1 MRAAPR
7 AASISAA
14 VALLLAAV
22 WVLWPLALGGSTTY
36 VSTHGTSMEPRF
48 HTGDL
53 GILRAAD
60 SYAVGDVVAYRSTSL
75 DTVVMHR
82 IVDMDGDRFVIQG
95 DNNDFLDED
104 HPAQDQVLGKLFLR
118 IPHGGQVLGA
128 LRSPAVLVVLGL
140 VTVALG
146 AVVRR
151 PRGRHGAR
159 AARRGSAPRL
169 PVLSLPLRARLR
181 EVTMV
186 SALVALA
193 AGIGGAVLVAMPS
206 TQTTSSPA
214 QVTQQGQFSYAGNAQ
229 IGTTYPDGVVST
241 GDTVWTR
248 LASDLTV
255 SFTNTVSGPDLADV
269 RGAMRL
275 DVSVASADGWSAYL
289 NSSPDV
295 ALDGG
300 ALSATA
306 TAELDTA
313 RASFLLGQHFAEIG
327 TPGAAATLV
336 VTPVLATVGTSRG
349 VAFEAGAPDPLT
361 FSLDA
366 ATMRLAA
373 GATSAVLAP
382 STQTEV
388 TVEEIVPRR
397 LTLLSVEIPI
407 SLARI
412 VVVAVFGLALL
423 TLAGGAWIGRTGR
436 GDVADEFMVKH
447 AARILPVAAFE
458 PGPTVIDVADP
469 EALHRV
475 AERFDTLVLH
485 HAGADEDVFAV
496 RDVDATYRFV
506 VPGGREARSRPP
518 VPVPVRVEEPGDFTA
533 PLPVVA
539 PAPQTSVNAGLW
551 GRFA

>member
-1 MRAAPR
+1 
-7 AASISAA
+7 
-14 VALLLAAV
+14 
-22 WVLWPLALGGSTTY
+22 
-36 VSTHGTSMEPRF
+36 
-48 HTGDL
+48 
-53 GILRAAD
+53 
-60 SYAVGDVVAYRSTSL
+60 
-75 DTVVMHR
+75 
-82 IVDMDGDRFVIQG
+82 
-95 DNNDFLDED
+95 
-104 HPAQDQVLGKLFLR
+104 
-118 IPHGGQVLGA
+118 
-128 LRSPAVLVVLGL
+128 
-140 VTVALG
+140 
-146 AVVRR
+146 
-151 PRGRHGAR
+151 
-159 AARRGSAPRL
+159 L
-169 PVLSLPLRARLR
+169 PIRARVR

-193 AGIGGAVLVAMPS
+193 AGIGGAVLLAMPS
-206 TQTTSSPA
+206 TQTAVSPA
-214 QVTQQGQFSYAGNAQ
+214 LVTQQGQFSYDGRAQ

-275 DVSVASADGWSAYL
+275 DVSVSSADGWSAYL

-295 ALDGG
+295 TLESG

-306 TAELDTA
+306 TADLDTA
-313 RASFLLGQHFAEIG
+313 RASYLLGQHFAEIG

-349 VAFEAGAPDPLT
+349 VAFEAGSPDPLT

-397 LTLLSVEIPI
+397 ITLLSVEIPI
-407 SLARI
+407 SLARM
-412 VVVAVFGLALL
+412 VVVAVFALALL

-458 PGPTVIDVADP
+458 PGPTVIDVTDP

-485 HAGADEDVFAV
+485 HAGADADVFAV